1 MRMPEVRN
9 KVRKND
15 DRDAIVTE
23 RFMPFVPL
31 WTAILDDPSW
41 KILDLPPDLFRF
53 WIFCL
58 LAAQKYDYVDG
69 YIPDV
74 RTLSAWF
81 QMTVTEALHLRDGAV
96 SRHVL
101 DRLDDGR
108 YRVHNWMR
116 WRDVQDHTATQRSR
130 AYRERQKTLKANVKQ
145 PSRPSNGRVTGMKRG
160 VTVQHSTDNSQLN
173 VRRAASESVLGGLP
187 PTGLGEEIEELT
199 PPSDPPPPKRM
210 SQDEYLAFV
219 QSAAQRIKESSNGE
233 S

>member
-1 MRMPEVRN
+1 
-9 KVRKND
+9 
-15 DRDAIVTE
+15 
-23 RFMPFVPL
+23 MPFVPL

-145 PSRPSNGRVTGMKRG
+145 PSRSSNGRRHGHETRRHGTTFNRQQSVECKSARVG
-160 VTVQHSTDNSQLN
+160 VRPWRT
-173 VRRAASESVLGGLP
+173 
-187 PTGLGEEIEELT
+187 
-199 PPSDPPPPKRM
+199 PSDRARGGNRRTDPP
-210 SQDEYLAFV
+210 L
-219 QSAAQRIKESSNGE
+219 
-233 S
+233 